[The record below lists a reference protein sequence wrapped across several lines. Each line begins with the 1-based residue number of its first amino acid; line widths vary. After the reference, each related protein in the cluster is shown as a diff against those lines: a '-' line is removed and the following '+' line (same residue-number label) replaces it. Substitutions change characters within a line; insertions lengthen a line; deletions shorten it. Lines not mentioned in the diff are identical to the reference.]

1 MNVIANPRPAI
12 AKIAPERLDVSFTE
26 PKPAAAGAQR
36 ALVYAVE
43 PDRANAATLMT
54 VVDGSRAK
62 CEIFSNSVGLIN
74 ALSRAAPDMI
84 FLDVSTEGT
93 DAVEALHALSQCAY
107 PGVLQLMSNPGVLMV
122 EPLRQLARLQ
132 SLQVATP
139 LLKPLEISVLKN
151 AVRDLGTSV
160 SQTPLPQF
168 HLEEAIRNGWVQF
181 WYQPKISLRNKTL
194 VGMETFVRV
203 FHPHKGL
210 VPPSTVLRNADE
222 RALITLAHHAL
233 TETGIASARL
243 SELGLNPTIAVNVT
257 LKGLRTLP
265 VARIFRDYVAKTTR
279 QPQWIFDVSEEDIAN
294 NAGSLKD
301 LDAVFRSIG
310 IKLAVDNYTGKLLPR
325 ATLKDLPIAEI
336 KISPAAVAHC
346 ATRPDDAAACRALIE
361 MAHLLQSTA
370 VAIGVETVAQSLAL
384 QQMGCDVGQGFLFGH
399 PLPLEQIINII
410 RQRSVSAK
418 PAARAR

>member
-1 MNVIANPRPAI
+1 MNVSVNPRPVS
-12 AKIAPERLDVSFTE
+12 ERLDVSFTD
-26 PKPAAAGAQR
+26 PRPAPGAANR

-43 PDRANAATLMT
+43 SDRANAATLMT
-54 VVDGSRAK
+54 VIDGSRAK

-74 ALSRAAPDMI
+74 AMSRAAPDMI
-84 FLDVSTEGT
+84 FLDVSTDGT
-93 DAVEALHALSQCAY
+93 DAVETLHALSQCAY

-132 SLQVATP
+132 SLQVLPP
-139 LLKPLEISVLKN
+139 LLKPLEISALKK
-151 AVRDLGTSV
+151 AVRDLGTTV
-160 SQTPLPQF
+160 SQAPLPQF
-168 HLEEAIRNGWVQF
+168 HLEEAIHNGWVQF

-233 TETGIASARL
+233 TETGVASARL

-265 VARIFRDYVAKTTR
+265 VARIFRDYIAKTSR

-294 NAGSLKD
+294 NSSSIKD

-310 IKLAVDNYTGKLLPR
+310 IKLAVDNFTGKLLPQTALR
-325 ATLKDLPIAEI
+325 ELPITEI
-336 KISPAAVAHC
+336 KLSPAAVAHC
-346 ATRPDDAAACRALIE
+346 ATRPDEAASCKALID
-361 MAHLLQSTA
+361 MAHQLQATA
-370 VAIGVETVAQSLAL
+370 VAIGVETVAQSMAL
-384 QQMGCDVGQGFLFGH
+384 QQLGCDVGQGFLFGH

-410 RQRSVSAK
+410 RQRSVAAK

>member
-151 AVRDLGTSV
+151 AVRDLAQRYRKRRCRNSTSKKR
-160 SQTPLPQF
+160 SAT
-168 HLEEAIRNGWVQF
+168 AGYNSG
-181 WYQPKISLRNKTL
+181 ISR
-194 VGMETFVRV
+194 R
-203 FHPHKGL
+203 
-210 VPPSTVLRNADE
+210 
-222 RALITLAHHAL
+222 
-233 TETGIASARL
+233 SA
-243 SELGLNPTIAVNVT
+243 
-257 LKGLRTLP
+257 
-265 VARIFRDYVAKTTR
+265 
-279 QPQWIFDVSEEDIAN
+279 
-294 NAGSLKD
+294 
-301 LDAVFRSIG
+301 
-310 IKLAVDNYTGKLLPR
+310 
-325 ATLKDLPIAEI
+325 
-336 KISPAAVAHC
+336 C
-346 ATRPDDAAACRALIE
+346 ATRHWLAWKPSCACSIRIRA
-361 MAHLLQSTA
+361 
-370 VAIGVETVAQSLAL
+370 
-384 QQMGCDVGQGFLFGH
+384 
-399 PLPLEQIINII
+399 
-410 RQRSVSAK
+410 
-418 PAARAR
+418 